1 MLMLKQ
7 WQRQTLQQAQDA
19 EVKALTLARNSL
31 AQVRAVEGQLT
42 AFEGQYTQFTTSFVA
57 STMAQQIEAQMNAQP
72 SHNRRTAAL
81 YGEPEASQSS
91 AGEPISPA
99 PNRAELLGAIRQL
112 GSGKTDLL
120 ATIQTLEKST
130 TDRAAQISAL
140 DNGGQQ

>member
-1 MLMLKQ
+1 MLMLKS
-7 WQRQTLQQAQDA
+7 WQRETLQNAQNS
-19 EVKALTLARNSL
+19 EMKALSFARQSF
-31 AQVRAVEGQLT
+31 AQVQAVEGQLT
-42 AFEGQYTQFTTSFVA
+42 AFEGEYTQFTTSLVA

-72 SHNRRTAAL
+72 SHSRRTAAL

-99 PNRAELLGAIRQL
+99 PNRAELLASIRQL

-130 TDRAAQISAL
+130 TDRAAQIAAL
-140 DNGGQQ
+140 GGQQ